1 MKHYNNYRDLWQD
14 LLPRYDERE
23 AKAVVRT
30 LLEER
35 YGLTLTDIVCGGVGQ
50 LDALK
55 QENLAQMMARL
66 TAGEPIQYAL
76 GSAPFC
82 GRSFHVAPGVLIPRP
97 ETEQLVR
104 MAVDATQR
112 YSAPSLLDIGTGS
125 GCIAITAALEAPE
138 ATVSAWDISPTALQI
153 ARDNAAALRAKVCF
167 FQQDALHA
175 PADDAARWDVVVS
188 NPPYVMQKERAEMA
202 THVLQHEPE
211 TALFVPDDD
220 PLCFYRAIA
229 QYGRHAL
236 RAGGTLLFEINP
248 LLAQEMLQ
256 LLAAEGYVQN
266 RLVMD
271 AFGRQR
277 FTQSI
282 LSAP

>member
-1 MKHYNNYRDLWQD
+1 MKHYDNYHDLWQD

-23 AKAVVRT
+23 AKAIART

-35 YGLTLTDIVCGGVGQ
+35 FGLTLTDIVCGGVGQ
-50 LDALK
+50 LDALAR
-55 QENLAQMMARL
+55 EDLAQIMARL

-104 MAVDATQR
+104 MTVDAARQYDHATV
-112 YSAPSLLDIGTGS
+112 LDVGTGS
-125 GCIAITAALEAPE
+125 GCIAITVALEATE
-138 ATVSAWDISPTALQI
+138 SAVSAWDISPVALQI
-153 ARDNAAALRAKVCF
+153 ARDNATALHAKVGFC
-167 FQQDALHA
+167 QQDALHA

-202 THVLQHEPE
+202 AHVLQHEPE

-236 RAGGTLLFEINP
+236 RAEGTLLFEINP

-256 LLAAEGYVQN
+256 LLEAEGYVQN
-266 RLVMD
+266 RLIMD
-271 AFGRQR
+271 DFGKKR

-282 LSAP
+282 LPAR

>member
-1 MKHYNNYRDLWQD
+1 MKHYNNYRDMWQD

-35 YGLTLTDIVCGGVGQ
+35 YGLSLTDIVCGGMGQ

-55 QENLAQMMARL
+55 QEDLQQMMARL

-138 ATVSAWDISPTALQI
+138 ATVSAWDISPKALQI

-167 FQQDALHA
+167 RQQDALHA
-175 PADDAARWDVVVS
+175 PTDDAARWDVVVS
-188 NPPYVMQKERAEMA
+188 NPPYVMQKERDEMA
-202 THVLQHEPE
+202 AHVLQHEPE

-256 LLAAEGYVQN
+256 LLAAEGYAQN
-266 RLVMD
+266 RLIMD
-271 AFGRQR
+271 DFGRQR

-282 LSAP
+282 LPTR